1 VKHSLLILVLA
12 FGLVS
17 CSRSAPSVP
26 PGPNSAQTQALHI
39 TQTLADAVN
48 AATRVTVTLNGQA
61 KVSDADTRTV
71 LAWSKS
77 AVALDE
83 QLATE
88 LGGAD
93 PWPTQRQKIAAS
105 LAGFRLPAGGFPPEL
120 QQLFA
125 QTQVIVQQLLAQ
137 VSP

>member
-1 VKHSLLILVLA
+1 VKFALILALA
-12 FGLVS
+12 VGLVS
-17 CSRSAPSVP
+17 CGNPALPTVP
-26 PGPNSAQTQALHI
+26 PGPNSPQTQALHI

-48 AATRVTVTLNGQA
+48 AATRATVTLNGQA
-61 KVSDADTRTV
+61 KVSDIDTRTV

-77 AVALDE
+77 TVSLDE
-83 QLATE
+83 QMASE
-88 LGGAD
+88 LGSAD
-93 PWPTQRQKIAAS
+93 PWAVQRQKIVAS

-137 VSP
+137 VSQ